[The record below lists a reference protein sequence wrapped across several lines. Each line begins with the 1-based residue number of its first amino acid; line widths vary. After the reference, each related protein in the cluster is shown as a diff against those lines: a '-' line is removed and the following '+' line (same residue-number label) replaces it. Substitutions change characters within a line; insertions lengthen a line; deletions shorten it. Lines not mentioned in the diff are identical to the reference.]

1 MPESVLGQGEDEEM
15 TEKMLIIHDVQY
27 FNYATVHFTNDHP
40 TDDLENYFDWELEPA
55 PPKDWQER
63 LHKVAEL
70 TQYISET
77 GDGTEAGFNSID
89 AAISRLKD
97 VATLKQQIV
106 ELEDA
111 NRHLAKINDKLMAE
125 KKKNTAW
132 LDQVMNEGDG
142 VYRP

>member
-1 MPESVLGQGEDEEM
+1 M

-27 FNYATVHFTNDHP
+27 FNYATVHFTDDHP

-63 LHKVAEL
+63 LNKVAEL

>member
-1 MPESVLGQGEDEEM
+1 M
-15 TEKMLIIHDVQY
+15 TEERMLRTTWKQWSNLQLLTKEKVGL
-27 FNYATVHFTNDHP
+27 P
-40 TDDLENYFDWELEPA
+40 EWSELEHA

-70 TQYISET
+70 TAFISET

-106 ELEDA
+106 ELENA
-111 NRHLAKINDKLMAE
+111 NRYLSRSNGKLILE
-125 KKKNTAW
+125 LRQKSENR
-132 LDQVMNEGDG
+132 QE
-142 VYRP
+142 